1 MGDFAAPTAANGS
14 SICINNNTINSGINT
29 NNNSNNVSIPKHSTV
44 VERLRQRIEGCRRH
58 HVNCE
63 NRYQQAQ
70 VEQLEIERRET
81 VSLYQRSL
89 EQRAKKSANN
99 KQQNKQQ
106 DPESAAT
113 AEQRN
118 NTLIALQETVKRKLD
133 SARSPLNGEQNGI
146 CDGNFSPNTKRLRKE
161 GPGSGMDSLAGLPNS
176 LPPVPSVSPLHQMD
190 IKPTLPIQNSG
201 GGNNHVPGR
210 PDDLGKNGG
219 LTDIKLQVNGTL
231 DLDDGFNLL
240 QSKDMKQEPLDD
252 TTGIESSDT
261 SLSNH
266 NKLFSDINLNDQ
278 EWQELID
285 ELANTVPE
293 DDMHDLFNEDFE
305 EKKEAEFTRP
315 AAQTPLPQ
323 EPPPP
328 IPPPPP
334 QNIKNDP
341 ARSPFSMPI
350 GSPQVRPSSSG
361 PQFTTAS
368 NSTPPHQQPPP
379 ASMAVGS
386 PANCVARSPQTPNQ
400 ATRPGNGFLM
410 NQGPGV
416 VTGPSS
422 SAVAAAA
429 SGQGGGPVPST
440 PDLSPA
446 EQLKQM
452 AAQQQQRAKLIQ
464 QKQHQQ
470 QQQQQQQTPAP
481 NWSPV
486 GPPTSPYGGAFNPD
500 KPNSPMMYPQAFNN
514 QNPMVPPMVS
524 NPQKATMNN
533 YLPQSHMNM
542 INQQPN
548 SMGQNTM
555 SKQQAAMLSYSNTKP
570 LTHFSAVD
578 HMGQRMTPPMANPNK
593 NPMMPYMQQQQAVQ
607 QQQQQQQQQV
617 PPQAQIQMS
626 TPASHLSEEQKRILL
641 LKHKGLLNQSMSYS
655 AMQPHNQ
662 EQNVVG
668 ISRQAGCVQPSLPGP
683 GSVAPVPS
691 TNPGAPGYLGNQQ
704 QAAMMKQMIMEQEK
718 QRVQL
723 HLMEQQKQQQQQQLL
738 REQRQQQQ
746 HQMLAE
752 QQLQQQHLPRQL
764 PQQQRNPY
772 PVQQVNQFQGTPQ
785 EIARNQV
792 LQNIRTARMLQQQQ
806 QQQQQSQGMLQMAS
820 VHNSGTM
827 STVAGQAE
835 MSMAYSNAPSGQQGM
850 YGINPAMNQMLQ
862 HPNQSSMNMAHNP
875 SQGQRQP
882 SAGQGVGM
890 VGGYGQG
897 MLINSAMSQQQQQQQ
912 QQQMKGPPVGQAIPK
927 VQAQR
932 LQMMGGAVQGAQ
944 GWQQQGMPGRTSGE
958 MVTFNNSSAYA
969 MQSSQPRVTK
979 QHFPQGMSQ
988 SVVDPTGNIRTMNPA
1003 MGGQMMPHMSGQPRT
1018 NQPRPMVMAGMS
1030 QGVPNMNVFSQGPG
1044 QQMGGGSYLQSGQPQ
1059 GYQRTVSQDLSF
1071 SYGQSAGGGSF
1082 SSLADGADLVDSL
1095 MKGGSTDEW
1104 IDEIL
1109 GNQ

>member
-1 MGDFAAPTAANGS
+1 
-14 SICINNNTINSGINT
+14 
-29 NNNSNNVSIPKHSTV
+29 
-44 VERLRQRIEGCRRH
+44 
-58 HVNCE
+58 
-63 NRYQQAQ
+63 
-70 VEQLEIERRET
+70 
-81 VSLYQRSL
+81 
-89 EQRAKKSANN
+89 
-99 KQQNKQQ
+99 
-106 DPESAAT
+106 
-113 AEQRN
+113 
-118 NTLIALQETVKRKLD
+118 
-133 SARSPLNGEQNGI
+133 
-146 CDGNFSPNTKRLRKE
+146 
-161 GPGSGMDSLAGLPNS
+161 
-176 LPPVPSVSPLHQMD
+176 MD

-201 GGNNHVPGR
+201 GSNNHVAGR

-231 DLDDGFNLL
+231 DLDDNFNLL

-252 TTGIESSDT
+252 TSGIESSDT

-305 EKKEAEFTRP
+305 EKREAEFTRP

-323 EPPPP
+323 EPPPH
-328 IPPPPP
+328 PPPPP
-334 QNIKNDP
+334 QSIKNDP
-341 ARSPFSMPI
+341 ARSPFSIPM

-368 NSTPPHQQPPP
+368 SSTPPHQQPPP
-379 ASMAVGS
+379 VSMAVGS

-400 ATRPGNGFLM
+400 AQAPRPGNGFLM

-422 SAVAAAA
+422 GVVAVAAAVAA
-429 SGQGGGPVPST
+429 SGQGGGIPVPSST

-452 AAQQQQRAKLIQ
+452 AAQQQQRAKLMQ
-464 QKQHQQ
+464 QKQ

-481 NWSPV
+481 NWSPA

-514 QNPMVPPMVS
+514 QNPMVPPMTS

-533 YLPQSHMNM
+533 YLPQNHMNM
-542 INQQPN
+542 ISQQPN

-570 LTHFSAVD
+570 LTHFSALD

-593 NPMMPYMQQQQAVQ
+593 NPMMPYIQQQQAA
-607 QQQQQQQQQV
+607 QQQQQQQQV
-617 PPQAQIQMS
+617 PPQAQVQMS
-626 TPASHLSEEQKRILL
+626 TPTSHLSEEQKRILL

-662 EQNVVG
+662 EQNAVG

-683 GSVAPVPS
+683 GSVASVPS

-723 HLMEQQKQQQQQQLL
+723 HLMEQQKQQRLL

-746 HQMLAE
+746 HQLLAE

-785 EIARNQV
+785 EIARNQA
-792 LQNIRTARMLQQQQ
+792 LQNIRNARILQQQ
-806 QQQQQSQGMLQMAS
+806 QQQQQSQGILQMAS

-827 STVAGQAE
+827 STATGQAE
-835 MSMAYSNAPSGQQGM
+835 MSMAYNNAPSGQQGM

-882 SAGQGVGM
+882 IAGQGV

-897 MLINSAMSQQQQQQQ
+897 MLINSAMSQQQPP
-912 QQQMKGPPVGQAIPK
+912 QQMKGPPVGQAIPK
-927 VQAQR
+927 AQAQR
-932 LQMMGGAVQGAQ
+932 LQMMGGTVQGAQ

-958 MVTFNNSSAYA
+958 MMTFNNSSAYA
-969 MQSSQPRVTK
+969 MQPGQPRMTK
-979 QHFPQGMSQ
+979 QHFPQAMSQ
-988 SVVDPTGNIRTMNPA
+988 SIVDPTGNIRTMNPA

-1018 NQPRPMVMAGMS
+1018 NQSRPMVMAGMS
-1030 QGVPNMNVFSQGPG
+1030 QGVPNMNAFSQGPG
-1044 QQMGGGSYLQSGQPQ
+1044 QQIGGGGVSFLHSGQPQ
-1059 GYQRTVSQDLSF
+1059 GYQRTASQDLSF
-1071 SYGQSAGGGSF
+1071 SYSHSAGGGSF

-1095 MKGGSTDEW
+1095 IKGSSTDEW

-1109 GNQ
+1109 GNQQ